1 MFDNN
6 SSQINNF
13 SNINPY
19 SRVDTANGMPINNYR
34 VVDPVSNSLRSK
46 EFISKENFRNLYT
59 KTFSFSNGDTTESF
73 LKSKNLLSP
82 VFIFNEAKTKYDMIS
97 KLEVSL
103 PKIKLNVEVFA

>member
-1 MFDNN
+1 MK
-6 SSQINNF
+6 
-13 SNINPY
+13 
-19 SRVDTANGMPINNYR
+19 VDGDHTQETVVRIRCRTDNYR

-46 EFISKENFRNLYT
+46 EFISKENYRNLYT

-82 VFIFNEAKTKYDMIS
+82 VYIYNEAKTKYDMIS

-103 PKIKLNVEVFA
+103 PEIKLNVEVFA